1 MTTSTAPDVHL
12 ETSGAVSKE
21 EEAYLR
27 LRIGDVLRFAS
38 QPVLYTRVR
47 LTRFPNPAMSRPAVA
62 QVNVDLN
69 GRFLRAQA
77 ARATM
82 REAID
87 EIRDRL
93 RDRLQR
99 ASNDWENRR
108 GSQPED
114 VSHQWER
121 ETLRTERPDF
131 IPRART
137 SRCIVRHKAF
147 GLPRQTVDE
156 AMLDMSL
163 LGYSFYLFTEA
174 RTGVDSVLCGAP
186 DGAGWLVLQTDP
198 RPGELAS
205 GSLAVRVE
213 PAPAPVLSVSDAVD
227 HLELAG
233 WPFVF
238 FRDVGT
244 DRGCV
249 IYHRYDGHYG
259 LITPAAG

>member
-1 MTTSTAPDVHL
+1 MTTSTTPDVHV
-12 ETSGAVSKE
+12 ETCGAVTKE

-47 LTRFPNPAMSRPAVA
+47 LTRFANPAMSRPAVA
-62 QVNVDLN
+62 QVNLHLN

-77 ARATM
+77 ARPTL

-87 EIRDRL
+87 EVRDRL

-99 ASNDWENRR
+99 ASKDWESIR
-108 GSQPED
+108 GSQPD
-114 VSHQWER
+114 DLSHQWR
-121 ETLRTERPDF
+121 ESPRTDRPDF
-131 IPRART
+131 IPQGTA
-137 SRCIVRHKAF
+137 SRCIVRHKSF

-156 AMLDMSL
+156 AMLDMSM

-174 RTGVDSVLCGAP
+174 KTGVDSVLSGAP
-186 DGAGWLVLQTDP
+186 DGAGWHVLQTDP

-205 GSLAVRVE
+205 GSLFVRVE

-259 LITPAAG
+259 LITPAAD